1 MEDSNIVRYDGVC
14 PICGSQDG
22 MVVKGKDGKYR
33 NICRVM
39 GCDAMYKPT
48 PFVGYDK
55 PEDAANPWDTDL
67 VRNGI
72 TIGEYLTGKCEEDK
86 EAAD

>member
-48 PFVGYDK
+48 PFILIRRKTPCFSRGECQNEGYSVK
-55 PEDAANPWDTDL
+55 AFS
-67 VRNGI
+67 
-72 TIGEYLTGKCEEDK
+72 
-86 EAAD
+86 

>member
-48 PFVGYDK
+48 PFITRAILLK
-55 PEDAANPWDTDL
+55 RL
-67 VRNGI
+67 VDR
-72 TIGEYLTGKCEEDK
+72 CV
-86 EAAD
+86 